1 MDSSTDSAKEL
12 DRPASRQTL
21 EQLAARGVLGE
32 DAFSEARFL
41 LEPDGWAS
49 LWASRALLF
58 FGAALVLAG
67 IIFFFAF
74 NWADLPGLAKLGL
87 VEVGFVACLAGATL
101 RGTEELSSRVLLVAA
116 AVLVG
121 VFLAVFGQIYQ
132 TGADPWQLFA
142 LWSVL
147 MLPLVGLARTQG
159 GWVIFGIVLST
170 ALILF
175 MEQHLYFGDYPRLSR
190 HLYPGMIS
198 VVFGTLWLASE
209 GLRDR
214 RSPDWLDPPW
224 SRKIFALAVF
234 GGLAFPEILHSSD
247 WLWHAVQLSAMG
259 AASWA
264 VWSRHSRREFDLSV
278 ITIGGL
284 AWLIIAVVRFGILLL
299 DAGDFGGMTFLVMG
313 VFTLGASGA
322 LIWGLRKL
330 AERAKEAT

>member
-1 MDSSTDSAKEL
+1 M
-12 DRPASRQTL
+12 
-21 EQLAARGVLGE
+21 LGE
-32 DAFSEARFL
+32 DAFSEARSL
-41 LEPDGWAS
+41 LKPDGWAS
-49 LWASRALLF
+49 VWASRALLF

-74 NWADLPGLAKLGL
+74 NWADLPGLAKLSL

-101 RGTEELSSRVLLVAA
+101 RGTERISSRVLLVAA

-159 GWVIFGIVLST
+159 GWVIFGAVLST

-175 MEQHLYFGDYPRLSR
+175 MDQRLYIGDYPRLSR
-190 HLYPGMIS
+190 HLYPGVIS
-198 VVFGTLWLASE
+198 LVFGGLWLALE
-209 GLRDR
+209 ALRDR
-214 RSPDWLDPPW
+214 RSPDWLDPAW
-224 SRKIFALAVF
+224 SRSLFASAIF
-234 GGLAFPEILHSSD
+234 GGLAFPEILHSND
-247 WLWHAVQLSAMG
+247 WLWHTIQLSAMA

-264 VWSRHSRREFDLSV
+264 VWNRHSRREFDLSV
-278 ITIGGL
+278 IAIGGL
-284 AWLIIAVVRFGILLL
+284 AWLIIAVVRFAVFLL
-299 DAGDFGGMTFLVMG
+299 DAGDFGGITLLVLG
-313 VFTLGASGA
+313 VFTLGTSGG
-322 LIWGLRKL
+322 LVWGLRKL